1 MLIKQLSVFVEN
13 KKGRLSAITD
23 ILRKNSIDIRAL
35 SVADTKDFGILR
47 LIVDDYQKAYDALK
61 SEECLVSLTN
71 VIAVSITD
79 KPGGLA
85 DAMDILT
92 EAGISVEYMYAFISK
107 SAGAASVIFRVED
120 NDKATEVLSGKF
132 KLLSQEEV
140 AN

>member
-23 ILRKNSIDIRAL
+23 ILRKNNIDIRAL

-132 KLLSQEEV
+132 KLLSQSEV